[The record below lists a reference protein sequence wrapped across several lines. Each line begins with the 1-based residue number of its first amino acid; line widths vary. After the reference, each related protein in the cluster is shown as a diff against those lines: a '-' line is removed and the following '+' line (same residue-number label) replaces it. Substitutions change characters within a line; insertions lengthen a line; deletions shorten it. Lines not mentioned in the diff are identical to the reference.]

1 MNRVTER
8 LSSLNFATWTLV
20 VLFLWIVWG
29 LALAM
34 NNDFLNGFRE
44 MNSILVRD
52 WLLNPTRG
60 VILLKIWFVG
70 LCLVMIVMGINL
82 VFCSWNRILKI
93 MRHRFSGATLF
104 MLIVHIIFGLVALG
118 HFGGFMLGYR
128 YEVPLENNKSFQF
141 EGDYKLEVTKIH
153 FANDPEILKKSRRE
167 ILRDEFQ
174 YENNFAEVALYQGER
189 LLLKDRIYL
198 LNPLHYGNIQITMK
212 RFLPPKENN
221 TSDRLPRVMLA
232 ISCNPVLK
240 IFLCIYPLMILGIAV
255 HLIMTWRPPDSGKA
269 KKN

>member
-1 MNRVTER
+1 LNRVTER

-20 VLFLWIVWG
+20 VLLLWIIWGLG
-29 LALAM
+29 LALDK
-34 NNDFLNGFRE
+34 DFFNGFKE

-52 WLLNPTRG
+52 WLVDPTQG
-60 VILLKIWFVG
+60 LLHLKVWFMG
-70 LCLVMIVMGINL
+70 LCLVMVVMGVNL

-93 MRHRFSGATLF
+93 MRHRFKGATLF

-128 YEVPLENNKSFQF
+128 YDVPLEKNNGFQF
-141 EGDYKLEVTKIH
+141 KGNYELKVADIH

-167 ILRDEFQ
+167 MLRSEFQ
-174 YENNFAEVALYQGER
+174 YENNFAEVALYQGES
-189 LLLKDRIYL
+189 LVLKDRIYL

-212 RFLPPKENN
+212 RFLPPKGNE
-221 TSDRLPRVMLA
+221 TSQGLPGVMFA

-240 IFLCIYPLMILGIAV
+240 IFLWIYPLMILGIAV
-255 HLIMTWRPPDSGKA
+255 HLIMTWRQPDRGNLKEI
-269 KKN
+269 

>member
-29 LALAM
+29 LALTL
-34 NNDFLNGFRE
+34 NDDFLNGFRE
-44 MNSILVRD
+44 MNRILVRD
-52 WLLNPTRG
+52 WLLDPTQG
-60 VILLKIWFVG
+60 LMHLKIWFVG
-70 LCLVMIVMGINL
+70 LCLVMVVMGVNL

-128 YEVPLENNKSFQF
+128 YDAKLANGRDFQF
-141 EGDYKLEVTKIH
+141 EGDYKLKVTDIH
-153 FANDPEILKKSRRE
+153 FANDLKILKKSRQE

-189 LLLKDRIYL
+189 LLLKDRVYL

-212 RFLPPKENN
+212 RFLPPKGNE
-221 TSDRLPRVMLA
+221 TSQRLPGIMFA

-240 IFLCIYPLMILGIAV
+240 IFLWIYPLMILGIAV
-255 HLIMTWRPPDSGKA
+255 HLIMTWRPPD
-269 KKN
+269 